1 MYPFLVI
8 LKFLNGSSLDNILD
22 KLNLF
27 SVHLAHFEVFI
38 CKISIHC
45 LIHFM
50 VLNYSDWFSL
60 NIFITSFN
68 IQYINKL
75 LNTNYMIRTK
85 AQVLIESFS

>member
-1 MYPFLVI
+1 MYSFLVI
-8 LKFLNGSSLDNILD
+8 HKFLTGSSVDGILD

-45 LIHFM
+45 LIYFM
-50 VLNYSDWFSL
+50 FLNYSDWFSL

-68 IQYINKL
+68 IQPINKL
-75 LNTNYMIRTK
+75 LNTNYRIRTK
-85 AQVLIESFS
+85 AQVLIEFVS